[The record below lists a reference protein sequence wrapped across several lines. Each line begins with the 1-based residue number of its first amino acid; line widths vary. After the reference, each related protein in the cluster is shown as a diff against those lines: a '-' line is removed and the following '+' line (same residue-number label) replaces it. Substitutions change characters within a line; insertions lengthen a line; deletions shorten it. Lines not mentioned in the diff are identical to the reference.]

1 MVVGRFFLVILG
13 LNPEQGPGL
22 ETVHSPIDKLFVRV
36 NFLQGIGLV
45 WFGCANCSRPVARLW
60 VDNSRL
66 QIYFFIYKG
75 CFVTVA

>member
-1 MVVGRFFLVILG
+1 MVVGRFFFVILG

-45 WFGCANCSRPVARLW
+45 WFGLVWFGLVVQTAAGR
-60 VDNSRL
+60 
-66 QIYFFIYKG
+66 
-75 CFVTVA
+75 